1 MKPFVALV
9 DDDDD
14 VRDVMGFALE
24 NEGISSMAFENG
36 RIALEKLKQL
46 KPNEYPCLLIV
57 DYLMPEMDGLTFVQT
72 VHRDHSSSIARIPM
86 YLSSAIDSFGS
97 DVHIPEG
104 VKVIGK
110 PLDLDDF
117 LDIVKSH
124 LP

>member
-24 NEGISSMAFENG
+24 NEGIESVAFENG
-36 RIALEKLKQL
+36 RIALEKLKEL
-46 KPNEYPCLLIV
+46 DSSEYPCLLIV

-72 VHRDHSSSIARIPM
+72 VHSQFAMSLAKIPM
-86 YLSSAIDSFGS
+86 YLSSAIDTFGD
-97 DVHIPEG
+97 DVVIPPG

-117 LDIVKSH
+117 LDIVKGH